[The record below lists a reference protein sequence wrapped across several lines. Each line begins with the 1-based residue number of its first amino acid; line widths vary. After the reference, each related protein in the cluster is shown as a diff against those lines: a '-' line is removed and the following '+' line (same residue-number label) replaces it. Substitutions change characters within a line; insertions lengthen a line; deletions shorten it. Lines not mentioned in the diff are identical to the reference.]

1 MAKQIDPIKKE
12 RYKKARLKGK
22 GKGDALIEAG
32 ISKVSA
38 RHNQNRLSM
47 AKLGDE
53 ELLREFK
60 AENVT
65 VKSVLSNL
73 DYIEGLA
80 IKKKDYST
88 AKECEIW
95 KGKYLAM
102 FTEKRIIEQ
111 HYIEPTLREEKLT
124 RLRTLIIRPIQP
136 VINKEDT
143 NG

>member
-12 RYKKARLKGK
+12 RYKRARLKGK

-65 VKSVLSNL
+65 VKKRKKESVTLKRDLGIKNL
-73 DYIEGLA
+73 EETKWIL
-80 IKKKDYST
+80 
-88 AKECEIW
+88 
-95 KGKYLAM
+95 
-102 FTEKRIIEQ
+102 EQ
-111 HYIEPTLREEKLT
+111 E
-124 RLRTLIIRPIQP
+124 
-136 VINKEDT
+136 
-143 NG
+143 